1 MQSIGRSWRDFEP
14 AERFRSLVATPEFP
28 LADAAFTMS
37 AVLQRARDDARGAGE
52 SSDFDLVERLARLDE
67 LAAAVETP
75 TSHGVARFLFAS
87 GRFRGNVARYQDPEN
102 SSLDV
107 VLDRGLGIP
116 ISLSVLMIEVAAR
129 VGVTLCG
136 VGLPGHF
143 VVGEI
148 DGVARIPSRFFD
160 PFHGGAV
167 LDAEDCRDL
176 VNRLA
181 GRPVAI
187 PPECWYPASPVAI
200 VERMLNNLKAIWTTS
215 ARAGDPS
222 ALIVLRAVMWLRS
235 CLPTIGGSEHDEWSR
250 LVAPLN

>member
-1 MQSIGRSWRDFEP
+1 MQSIGRSWSDFEP
-14 AERFRSLVATPEFP
+14 AERFRSVVSAPGFS
-28 LADAAFTMS
+28 LAEAAFTMS
-37 AVLQRARDDARGAGE
+37 AVVRRASDDVRGVE
-52 SSDFDLVERLARLDE
+52 SPSDFDLVDQLARLDE

-75 TSHGVARFLFAS
+75 TAHGVARHLFGS
-87 GRFRGNVARYQDPEN
+87 GRFRGNVKNYQDPQN
-102 SSLDV
+102 SMLDV
-107 VLDRGLGIP
+107 VLERGLGIP
-116 ISLSVLMIEVAAR
+116 ISLSVLMIEVADR
-129 VGVTLCG
+129 VGVSLCG

-187 PPECWYPASPVAI
+187 PPECWYPASGAAI
-200 VERMLNNLKAIWTTS
+200 VERMLNNLKAIGST
-215 ARAGDPS
+215 AVRAGDPS
-222 ALIVLRAVMWLRS
+222 ALVVLRSVMWLRS
-235 CLPTIGGSEHDEWSR
+235 CLPTIGESERDEWSR

>member
-1 MQSIGRSWRDFEP
+1 MQSIGRSWDDFEP
-14 AERFRSLVATPEFP
+14 ARRFRSLVASSDFA
-28 LADAAFTMS
+28 LAEAAFTMA
-37 AVLQRARDDARGAGE
+37 AVVRRAQDDAARNEHAV
-52 SSDFDLVERLARLDE
+52 DFDLVGQLARLDE

-75 TSHGVARFLFAS
+75 TSHGVARHLFGS
-87 GRFRGNVARYQDPEN
+87 GRFRGNVDRYRDPDN
-102 SSLDV
+102 SLLDV

-129 VGVTLCG
+129 VGVSLCG

-181 GRPVAI
+181 GRAVAV
-187 PPECWYPASPVAI
+187 PPECWYPATPAAVM
-200 VERMLNNLKAIWTTS
+200 ERMLNNLKAIFVGAS
-215 ARAGDPS
+215 RSGDPS
-222 ALIVLRAVMWLRS
+222 ALVVLRSVMWLRA
-235 CLPTIGGSEHDEWSR
+235 CLVTIGDSERDEWSR
-250 LVAPLN
+250 LVASLN

>member
-1 MQSIGRSWRDFEP
+1 MQSIGRSWDDFAP
-14 AERFRSLVATPEFP
+14 AQRFRALLTAPDFV
-28 LADAAFTMS
+28 LAEAALAMS
-37 AVLQRARDDARGAGE
+37 AVVQRARHDAAGVE
-52 SSDFDLVERLARLDE
+52 GSLEFDFVGHLARIDE
-67 LAAAVETP
+67 LAAEVETP
-75 TSHGVARFLFAS
+75 TSHGIARHLFGS
-87 GRFRGNVARYQDPEN
+87 GRFRGNATQYHDPEN
-102 SSLDV
+102 SLLDR

-116 ISLSVLMIEVAAR
+116 ISLSVLMID
-129 VGVTLCG
+129 VGSRLGVPLRG

-187 PPECWYPASPVAI
+187 PPECWYPTSDVAVI
-200 VERMLNNLKAIWTTS
+200 ERMLNNLKAIGTNS
-215 ARAGDPS
+215 VRSGDPS
-222 ALIVLRAVMWLRS
+222 AVIVLRAVMWLRS
-235 CLPTIGGSEHDEWSR
+235 CLVTIGDSERDEWSR